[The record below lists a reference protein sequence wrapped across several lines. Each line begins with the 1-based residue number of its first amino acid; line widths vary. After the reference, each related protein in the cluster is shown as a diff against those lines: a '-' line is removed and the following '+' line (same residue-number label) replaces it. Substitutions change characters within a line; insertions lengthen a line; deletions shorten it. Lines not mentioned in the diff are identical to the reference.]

1 MKCVDL
7 DYCGDISVEKECPRY
22 LFQLHGLRDSAHY
35 REGLKIRLFLC
46 HSEWSLVQKSF
57 SVVSYRPVV
66 LAWQGGILTSD
77 VVFCCCRIF

>member
-1 MKCVDL
+1 MRTFL
-7 DYCGDISVEKECPRY
+7 SRRNALGTFSSFMARGISLVTV
-22 LFQLHGLRDSAHY
+22 
-35 REGLKIRLFLC
+35 EGLKIWLFLC

-57 SVVSYRPVV
+57 SVVSYRPVG